1 MVILL
6 LIRKFTALKGLL
18 NLLSRTPR
26 VILAENDCDAGV
38 CMVSL

>member
-6 LIRKFTALKGLL
+6 LMRKFAAFMGLL
-18 NLLSRTPR
+18 NLLSRTPW